1 MAKVN
6 GVKIETV
13 TTASQRRKFK
23 KLCASKGTNMS
34 AQLAK
39 VIAAY
44 TKGMK

>member
-1 MAKVN
+1 MANSK

-13 TTASQRRKFK
+13 VSAAQRKKFK
-23 KLCASKGTNMS
+23 KLCESKGTNMS

-39 VIAAY
+39 VIAHW